1 VRVERTAHAHL
12 TTEADSKG
20 WDDEPVRAT
29 VYVLF
34 CCTDFGRAKIR
45 YTHAGSA
52 GVRRRLAYMRRKRE
66 LPDLDTIG
74 TVDLGTDVEGW
85 AREEA
90 IRLWLVHRQ
99 KFRWDPWQDWLVVPK
114 GLDGVEVVRLL
125 IEARDA
131 VYQWLGIER
140 PDAQQLAPSEPSALL
155 PGHDPVRASA

>member
-1 VRVERTAHAHL
+1 MCGA
-12 TTEADSKG
+12 
-20 WDDEPVRAT
+20 
-29 VYVLF
+29 
-34 CCTDFGRAKIR
+34 
-45 YTHAGSA
+45 
-52 GVRRRLAYMRRKRE
+52 RLAYMRRKRE

-74 TVDLGTDVEGW
+74 TVDLGDCTHVEGW

-114 GLDGVEVVRLL
+114 GLDGADVVRLL

-140 PDAQQLAPSEPSALL
+140 PYAQQLAPSEPSA
-155 PGHDPVRASA
+155 